1 MILAL
6 LQLAAAPGPGPSF
19 DCARARSAVERSL
32 CANAELAAL
41 DREEARLYR
50 LALRGAPAARRA
62 HLVAR
67 QREFLAG
74 RNRCGE
80 DLEPFDQCIRNAYLE
95 DIAEMRRI
103 AGISDKGGLSSGPV
117 RYRCDSN
124 YPDAWVTRFAL
135 DPEQAWVALPA
146 RQEGQPLVARAGDG
160 GRLTGRYDTGQVLD
174 ADGRRL
180 RLSAR
185 ICVPVGR

>member
-6 LQLAAAPGPGPSF
+6 LQLAATAAPGPSF
-19 DCARARSAVERSL
+19 DCARAGSAVEHSL

-50 LALRGAPAARRA
+50 LALRAPAARRA

-103 AGISDKGGLSSGPV
+103 AGIGDEGGLSSGPV

-135 DPEQAWVALPA
+135 VPEQAWVALPA
-146 RQEGQPLVARAGDG
+146 RQEGQPLLARPGEG
-160 GRLTGRYDTGQVLD
+160 GRLTGRYDSGQVLE